1 MTDEALKIMSL
12 EQNNVSNGDESKTP
26 ALTVPEK
33 ELRNKV
39 DQQSLSIVNEI
50 VNIEDPKELDSYLE
64 KFNQNMSKKNIL
76 RILKMNELSDKVVDE
91 AIDRIE
97 NHPDELTHQEL
108 INYIKVS
115 QEAINTKKNEV
126 STLTPITLNQQNNN
140 INVSVDNKDD
150 DNIRVDRRSK
160 ERIIDA
166 VSKLLKLSMTMP
178 KEDIIEEN
186 IEKDKT
192 QENIEKVIIEES
204 NKEKN

>member
-1 MTDEALKIMSL
+1 MTDEALKVMSL
-12 EQNNVSNGDESKTP
+12 EQNNVSNGDEIKTP

-64 KFNQNMSKKNIL
+64 KFNQNMSKKNLL

-140 INVSVDNKDD
+140 INVNVDSRDE

-178 KEDIIEEN
+178 KEEN
-186 IEKDKT
+186 IEEEKP

-204 NKEKN
+204 SKEKN